1 MEHVFNSFLSLNG
14 TNSPL
19 SRIGQ
24 ATWNTSLRAEMWM
37 GIEISD
43 WQTDDDNLVLITSFI
58 KLTHTQAGLY
68 VGLDSLMYQLG

>member
-43 WQTDDDNLVLITSFI
+43 WQTDDDNLGADYEFYQTNTNTGS
-58 KLTHTQAGLY
+58 HY